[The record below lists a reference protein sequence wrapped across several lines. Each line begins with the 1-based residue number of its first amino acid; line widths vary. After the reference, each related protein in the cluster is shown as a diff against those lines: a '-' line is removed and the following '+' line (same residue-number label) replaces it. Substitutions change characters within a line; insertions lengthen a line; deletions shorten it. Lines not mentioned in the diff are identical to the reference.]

1 MLCCLRRWLVLA
13 LLRKAFL
20 GGPRPRGPRR
30 RAGLSRLGDR
40 VGSGLRP
47 ARDTI
52 DATGEARPPSRL
64 QCRGGG
70 DIGTDVRSRRRSNH
84 TVTARQLIAPS
95 VSVASRLALRGVDI
109 RDGCS
114 RVRRGTENTRASRV
128 FGATTL
134 QPGRPARSWPVTKA
148 LRSKA
153 NPAPQALLSSRD
165 RIGQQ
170 SAPSPTSPALK
181 SPIAHIRPLPAR
193 ARARRGLEPHTERA

>member
-1 MLCCLRRWLVLA
+1 MLCCLRRWLALA
-13 LLRKAFL
+13 LLRKAFVA
-20 GGPRPRGPRR
+20 GHD
-30 RAGLSRLGDR
+30 RAGRAGGQASPVSATGSAPGCALRATLSTRR
-40 VGSGLRP
+40 ERP
-47 ARDTI
+47 AH
-52 DATGEARPPSRL
+52 RPG
-64 QCRGGG
+64 CNVVGG
-70 DIGTDVRSRRRSNH
+70 DDVGTVMRSRRRSNH